1 MSPVYQILVLASQ
14 PGASPPTV
22 KAATGSWG
30 AALQR
35 HPGYVPAGKMFNA
48 HKRTENI

>member
-1 MSPVYQILVLASQ
+1 VSPVYQIIVLASQ

-35 HPGYVPAGKMFNA
+35 HPGYVPGKMFNV
-48 HKRTENI
+48 HKQTENN